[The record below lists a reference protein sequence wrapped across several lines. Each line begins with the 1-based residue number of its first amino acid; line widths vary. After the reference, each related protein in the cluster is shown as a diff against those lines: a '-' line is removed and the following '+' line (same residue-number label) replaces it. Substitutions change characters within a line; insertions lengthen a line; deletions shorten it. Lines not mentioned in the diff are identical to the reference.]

1 MKVSKNG
8 GNDYTHSGFIQLVV
22 MANLLMRS
30 RLSARLA
37 SYSLSRR
44 GNEPSAKK
52 FIEFSLDEIF
62 QIGGNRAFA
71 YPGDSRAK

>member
-1 MKVSKNG
+1 MKMSKNG

-37 SYSLSRR
+37 SYSFSRR
-44 GNEPSAKK
+44 GNKTVGKK
-52 FIEFSLDEIF
+52 V
-62 QIGGNRAFA
+62 
-71 YPGDSRAK
+71 Y